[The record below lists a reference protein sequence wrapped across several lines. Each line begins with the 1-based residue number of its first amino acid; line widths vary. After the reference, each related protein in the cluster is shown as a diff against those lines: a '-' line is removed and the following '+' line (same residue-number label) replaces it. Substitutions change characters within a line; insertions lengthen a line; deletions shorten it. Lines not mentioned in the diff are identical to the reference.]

1 MIERK
6 TDRPSPY
13 KMRVPSATSTLLF
26 VSTLVYMSPVVGA
39 PITFNTALPVTK
51 GVFIAR
57 EQLVVNQAGDD
68 PSGADR
74 DRTEVAAVSVLG
86 YGVTGRWALF
96 GEIPYRDIDLDM
108 TTGGQRVSR
117 STSGFGDVSLFT
129 RYTVYQHDRPRRTFR
144 VAPFGGVKAP
154 TGKDDER
161 DTWGRL
167 PAAAQAGSGSWDYFG
182 GIVMSHQT
190 LRYQFDGQLAY
201 RANTEANGFEAGD
214 VFRLDGSLQY
224 RLYPARLVGGAPA
237 FFYGVIE
244 ANLVHQGK
252 DRVAGNTDP
261 DSGGTRLFLTPGIQY
276 VGRRWIL
283 EGAVQLPVIQDLNGT
298 ALETDYIL
306 RAGVR
311 FNF

>member
-1 MIERK
+1 MSVLSPAPALLLVFALICI
-6 TDRPSPY
+6 RP
-13 KMRVPSATSTLLF
+13 AA
-26 VSTLVYMSPVVGA
+26 GA
-39 PITFNTALPVTK
+39 PITFNTALPVTQ

-96 GEIPYRDIDLDM
+96 GELPYRDIDLDL
-108 TTGGQRVSR
+108 TAGGQRVSR
-117 STSGFGDVSLFT
+117 GTSGFGDLSLFA
-129 RYTVYQHDRPRRTFR
+129 RYTAYQYDRPQRTFR

-161 DTWGRL
+161 DAQGRL
-167 PAAAQAGSGSWDYFG
+167 PAAVQAGSGSWDYFG
-182 GIVMSHQT
+182 GVVMSYQT

-224 RLYPARLVGGAPA
+224 RLYPWRLGGGAPA
-237 FFYGVIE
+237 FVYGVIE
-244 ANLVHQGK
+244 ANLVHQDK
-252 DRVAGNTDP
+252 DRLAGSNDP

-283 EGAVQLPVIQDLNGT
+283 EGAVQVPVVQDLNGT
-298 ALETDYIL
+298 ALENDYIV